1 LLSVRHKR
9 LIEEKSNKFRTVP
22 GDMANFVFQ
31 NLSKG
36 FFKDMFT
43 QFDEEQTSK
52 TKVSLYDVMSLYIQ
66 LYQNIEVRI
75 NDMLSQPGVL
85 DAKDCLD
92 VLVSYSIAEE
102 GTNTLY
108 LRLVENMLQRK
119 EEYTIV
125 EVEMVLNYFPHNIW
139 RNENGLARLSI
150 GFYHP
155 MIQIVKDNISKVDK
169 RTFLSLF
176 QGLTLAGD
184 KVFKPEILN
193 IVLNSYV
200 QRLKPTLQPDKD

>member
-1 LLSVRHKR
+1 MLSVRHKR